1 MTAATHQPQR
11 DTASLR
17 VAFFSDSLPERNGTG
32 AYYHDLLAHLGP
44 RVDACEIFQPA
55 LGRPFSA
62 ATLPLPGD
70 ATQEIALPAS
80 FRLRRLIDKLHP
92 DVVVS
97 VTPGPFGQLGRRL
110 ARRHHSGFITAYHT
124 DFAALAGLYWGPV
137 RRRLGQRLIDRANR
151 RLCRDSATV
160 LVNNDELVD
169 SVRELG
175 AARVDV
181 MGTPIE
187 QAFLATTPPA
197 APRTPEPVVFAGRL
211 AAEKNID
218 GIIDAARQRPYQRFI
233 TAGDG
238 PQRERVLQASHERDN
253 LDHRGWL
260 SRQALC
266 DLLDEAGLVI
276 LPSHVETFGSIALEA
291 MVRRRPVL
299 VTANAGIHDWPQV
312 AGSVYKMGAREPL
325 TAALERLDGVPEA
338 DWQTRGEQGRR
349 GALALHEATIDQWLD
364 VLARHA
370 GGRP

>member
-1 MTAATHQPQR
+1 MTAATHPTQR
-11 DTASLR
+11 EAASLR

-32 AYYHDLLAHLGP
+32 AYYHDLLAHLSP
-44 RVDACEIFQPA
+44 RVEACEVFQPSP
-55 LGRPFSA
+55 GRPFNA

-70 ATQEIALPAS
+70 STQEIAVPAP
-80 FRLRRLIDKLHP
+80 FRLRRAIDDLQP

-124 DFAALAGLYWGPV
+124 DFAALAGLYWGPL
-137 RRRLGQRLIDRANR
+137 RRRLGQRLIDRVNR

-160 LVNNDELVD
+160 LVNNHELVA
-169 SVRELG
+169 SVRRLG

-187 QAFLATTPPA
+187 QAFLATPPPY
-197 APRTPEPVVFAGRL
+197 APRGPDPVVFAGRL

-218 GIIDAARQRPYQRFI
+218 AVLEAARQRPHQRFI

-238 PQRERVLQASHERDN
+238 PQRERVLEASRELDN
-253 LDHRGWL
+253 LEHRGWL
-260 SRQALC
+260 SRQALR
-266 DLLDEAGLVI
+266 DLLDEAGLVV

-291 MVRRRPVL
+291 MVRQRPVL

-312 AGSVYKMGAREPL
+312 ADSVLKMDPGE
-325 TAALERLDGVPEA
+325 ALSDALNRLDGVAPA
-338 DWQTRGEQGRR
+338 DWQARGEQGRH
-349 GALALHEATIDQWLD
+349 GALALHEITLDQWLT
-364 VLARHA
+364 VLSTHAREA
-370 GGRP
+370 A